1 MKVSAEKLSA
11 TYGKGDKRM
20 SRIGKKPIAIPEKVS
35 VEIAAGKVLVKGPL
49 GELNW
54 EYPDKMKVAADGSTI
69 LVERAG
75 DSKVERALHGLTR
88 SILHNMV
95 VGVSQGYRKV
105 LEIFGVGYK
114 APVAGDRIVFALGYS
129 HQIEFLLPPNVKA
142 SVDQK
147 QVQITLTSIDKQQIG
162 QVAASL
168 KSLRLPDAY
177 KGKGIRYAGE
187 RLKLKAGKAGKK

>member
-1 MKVSAEKLSA
+1 MVSAEKLSA

-20 SRIGKKPIAIPEKVS
+20 SRIGKKPIAIPEKVT

-54 EYPDKMKVAADGSTI
+54 DYPDKMKVAADGGTI
-69 LVERAG
+69 SVERSG

-88 SILHNMV
+88 SILNNMV

-114 APVAGDRIVFALGYS
+114 AQVAGDRIVLALGYS
-129 HQIEFLLPPNVKA
+129 HQIEFLLPPIVKA